1 MWSKRRSNFQIPH
14 LGPFLGTYIIP
25 HPCTLRSRAALQ
37 HMPKSYIYIGSHSS
51 GKQHHIRDTAG
62 EQQRGVYKN
71 RSEVCHEPRPAVA
84 NTFGSV

>member
-1 MWSKRRSNFQIPH
+1 
-14 LGPFLGTYIIP
+14 
-25 HPCTLRSRAALQ
+25 
-37 HMPKSYIYIGSHSS
+37 MPKSYIYIGSHSS

-84 NTFGSV
+84 NTPLGVYPQPAINRDRQVWIITVYERSLEWSGVYGATAFR